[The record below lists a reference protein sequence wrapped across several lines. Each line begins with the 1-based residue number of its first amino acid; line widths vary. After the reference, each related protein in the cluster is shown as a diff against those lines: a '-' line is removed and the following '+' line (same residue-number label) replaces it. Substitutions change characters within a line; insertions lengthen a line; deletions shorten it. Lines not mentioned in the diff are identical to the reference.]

1 MSFHIVVPQGTFGGW
16 RKDLG
21 RLRLGLLYHSL
32 QCDQRWLV
40 LVRWRRP
47 KVGKDDLRFG
57 YRTHGDATPKL
68 DTYKDG
74 GWHWPWKFRF
84 TSGRG

>member
-16 RKDLG
+16 RKDFG

-32 QCDQRWLV
+32 QCDQRWLF

-47 KVGKDDLRFG
+47 KVGRMICGLG
-57 YRTHGDATPKL
+57 TELMAMPL
-68 DTYKDG
+68 QN
-74 GWHWPWKFRF
+74 
-84 TSGRG
+84 